1 MSQPHQATGVA
12 TPVPG
17 AGPWATLRG
26 AKRLAHAVAYL
37 LGVAIR
43 MRWGNFA
50 RVDAAAQH
58 DRMRLWSAGLL
69 RCLGIRLDVDGTPR
83 PGAKLIVAN
92 HVSWLDIMAIN
103 AVAPS
108 RFVSKAEVGRWPVVG
123 MMVTLAGTLYI
134 ERSRPRDAK
143 RVLELLANTLR
154 EGRTAAVFPEGTTSE
169 GHSVMPFHANLL
181 QAVIDAD
188 VPVQPVALRYRDA
201 THAVSPAASYAGE
214 KTLPQSVWQVVTAEG
229 LAVRVRVLPSERVTH
244 SDRRALA
251 QRLHDEITQALA
263 SE

>member
-1 MSQPHQATGVA
+1 MSQPHPTATVAEAPGGV
-12 TPVPG
+12 G
-17 AGPWATLRG
+17 LWGMLRG
-26 AKRLAHAVAYL
+26 AWRLAHAVMFL
-37 LGVAIR
+37 LSVAIR

-50 RVDAAAQH
+50 RVDAAEQH
-58 DRMRLWSAGLL
+58 DRMRRWSAGLL
-69 RCLGIRLDVDGTPR
+69 RCLGIRLEVDGTPR
-83 PGAKLIVAN
+83 PGAKLVVAN

-123 MMVTLAGTLYI
+123 AMVTLAGTLYI
-134 ERSRPRDAK
+134 ERARPRDAK

-154 EGRTAAVFPEGTTSE
+154 EGRTAAVFPEGTTTE

-188 VPVQPVALRYRDA
+188 VPVQPIALRYRDA
-201 THAVSPAASYAGE
+201 THAVSPAASYAGD
-214 KTLPQSVWQVVTAEG
+214 KTLPRSVWQVVTAQG
-229 LAVRVRVLPSERVTH
+229 LAVKVRVLPSERVTH

-263 SE
+263 GE

>member
-1 MSQPHQATGVA
+1 MSHPTQASNVS
-12 TPVPG
+12 TPVGG
-17 AGPWATLRG
+17 AGLWATLRG
-26 AKRLAHAVAYL
+26 VARLVHAVAYL
-37 LGVAIR
+37 LIVALR
-43 MRWGNFA
+43 MRWGNFG
-50 RVDAAAQH
+50 RVDAAEQH
-58 DRMRLWSAGLL
+58 ERMRLWSIGLL
-69 RCLGIRLDVDGTPR
+69 RCLGIKVEVEGQPC
-83 PGAKLIVAN
+83 PGAKLVVSN

-123 MMVTLAGTLYI
+123 TMVTLAGTLYI
-134 ERSRPRDAK
+134 ERARPRDAK

-201 THAVSPAASYAGE
+201 THAVSPAASYAGD
-214 KTLPQSVWQVVTAEG
+214 KTLPRSVWQVVTAEG
-229 LAVRVRVLPSERVTH
+229 MAVKVRVLPPQRVTH

-251 QRLHDEITQALA
+251 QRLHDDITQALA